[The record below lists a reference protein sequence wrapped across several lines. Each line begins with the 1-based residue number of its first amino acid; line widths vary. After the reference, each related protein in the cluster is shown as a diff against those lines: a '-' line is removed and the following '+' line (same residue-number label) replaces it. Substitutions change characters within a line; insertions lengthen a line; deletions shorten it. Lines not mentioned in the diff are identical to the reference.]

1 MPEVILRE
9 EMVLLGRIE
18 LPASPLPRE
27 CSTTELQQHIRLKA
41 SRAFQPEA
49 ALWRGALCLSRQGL
63 RYSDKKAKEA
73 FMADQKYSDSTA
85 KAKAEQ
91 KAKLAEQLRAN
102 LRRRKAQS
110 REMDSKDGG

>member
-1 MPEVILRE
+1 
-9 EMVLLGRIE
+9 MVLLGRIE

-27 CSTTELQQHIRLKA
+27 CSTTELQQHVGLLP
-41 SRAFQPEA
+41 SGQFQPEA
-49 ALWRGALCLSRQGL
+49 ALWRAAPTLSRRGL

-73 FMADQKYSDSTA
+73 FMADQKYSDATA

-102 LRRRKAQS
+102 LRRRKTQS
-110 REMDSKDGG
+110 REMGDKQG